1 MVPAQP
7 AVAVKHRDSRS
18 VQPPHQ
24 RDATQTQLC
33 ERGTP
38 SWGRA
43 RPLPPFPPPRRRP
56 RLRPPDLG
64 PRSSCSALDTRVERF
79 LFFFSPPESNGR
91 RGGEEN
97 QKRQE
102 RATEQAKLAC
112 PSTDR
117 TGWGPDMLF
126 GGVCRWTVDGP
137 SREPFRL
144 PTPGVWW
151 TREQGH
157 RARWGPGQASWV
169 RACSVASGGGGSA
182 GVPPLCFSLSPAP
195 SSFARY
201 TACCKRNQAA
211 AIYGRGGRVMMQ
223 HHPSVIASSVPQR
236 SVVFRLHI

>member
-1 MVPAQP
+1 MQRRRSCASEEHQAGGVRDPFLLFLHPAGARVFGRRTWGLGARAQP
-7 AVAVKHRDSRS
+7 
-18 VQPPHQ
+18 
-24 RDATQTQLC
+24 
-33 ERGTP
+33 
-38 SWGRA
+38 W
-43 RPLPPFPPPRRRP
+43 
-56 RLRPPDLG
+56 
-64 PRSSCSALDTRVERF
+64 TRESKGF
-79 LFFFSPPESNGR
+79 SFFFFPPESNGR

-169 RACSVASGGGGSA
+169 RACSVASGGGGGSA

-236 SVVFRLHI
+236 SAVSRLYI